1 MKPRIEHSS
10 EFSLVG
16 LRTVTSVASDNTRSL
31 WMEFAPQI
39 ASILHQTGT
48 HKYSVEQYDNLAF
61 FDAFD
66 PENTF
71 EKWAAVAVEKS
82 AEIPPG
88 LERLIIPAGK
98 YAVIH
103 YKGKPSEA
111 HFMFR
116 QFYTGWLPHSEYQLD
131 HRPHFAVMGD
141 AYKGEHS
148 DSEEEFWIP
157 IQPEN

>member
-1 MKPRIEHSS
+1 MKPRIEHTS
-10 EFSLVG
+10 EISLVG
-16 LRTVTSVASDNTRSL
+16 LQTVTSLANNNTRSL

-39 ASILHQTGT
+39 SSILHQTGT
-48 HKYSVEQYDNLAF
+48 EKYSVEHYDSLTYFEDFN
-61 FDAFD
+61 

-82 AEIPPG
+82 AEVPLG

-103 YKGKPSEA
+103 YIGKPSDA
-111 HFMFR
+111 HLMFR

-141 AYKGEHS
+141 AYKGEHT

-157 IQPEN
+157 IQSKN